1 VSVATPPAIVLVRPQ
16 LGQNIGAVARAM
28 LNFGLADLRLVAP
41 RDGWPNP
48 DAGPSA
54 AGADAVIDGARLFTT
69 LADALADCHLVIATA
84 MAARSHVQRVVSPAG
99 AVAEMRALPQR
110 GALVFGPER
119 TGLTIADLLHCHAL
133 CTIPANPDFASLNL
147 AQAVAVLGY
156 AWRLGEGAPP
166 PTALAN
172 HDGPASGAELAGLI
186 AAVEDQLAANGYFN
200 PVPGRAASARRMIR
214 NILTR
219 PGFTGAEV
227 QVLRGVVRTLAHPR
241 PKRSMPEG
249 D

>member
-1 VSVATPPAIVLVRPQ
+1 VSIAHPTAPAIVLVRPQ

-28 LNFGLADLRLVAP
+28 LNFGFTDLRLVAP

-54 AGADAVIDGARLFTT
+54 AGADAVIDGARVYPALP
-69 LADALADCHLVIATA
+69 DALADCHLAIATA
-84 MAARSHVQRVVSPAG
+84 MAPRGHVQRVLAPA
-99 AVAEMRALPQR
+99 AAMAELRALPQR

-119 TGLTIADLLHCHAL
+119 TGLIIADLLHCHAL

-156 AWRLGEGAPP
+156 AWAMADMAPAP
-166 PTALAN
+166 AWLAN
-172 HDGPASGAELAGLI
+172 HDGPASGAELEGLI
-186 AAVEDQLAANGYFN
+186 AAVEAQLATNGYFN
-200 PVPGRAASARRMIR
+200 PVPGRAASARRMLR

-227 QVLRGVVRTLAHPR
+227 QVLRGVVRSLAQPR
-241 PKRSMPEG
+241 RPQHT
-249 D
+249 DD